1 MQSNQSKRDL
11 DDMQIKIR
19 NMYNSDSDSI
29 SLKSK
34 MSKLELPEMIGE
46 PITSKN
52 ASNTGSNRLNKSGT
66 ALSKF

>member
-1 MQSNQSKRDL
+1 
-11 DDMQIKIR
+11 
-19 NMYNSDSDSI
+19 MYNSDSDSI